1 LSNSLER
8 NKGKIIYK
16 NKNWIFLLYDNSDLI
31 IYNTKYWSRGFGFNL
46 IQAFKTSIAITIVA
60 ITIVGFTFFTHK
72 EETNFSRALEE
83 HEDGSGEIFEDPLST
98 KIESPYVSNTEKLK
112 EEILKREAS
121 KLKEFRFKYLVK
133 KGDTLSKIC
142 ADYKV
147 DIEET
152 VLKNKL
158 TEPDYLEPNTEIV
171 LLNPYLIELNQW
183 YFPVPSRVITSGY
196 GWRNSPSRK
205 FHEALDLKAHYEP
218 VHSVR
223 AGKVIYTGWLGGYG
237 NTVILEHDKDYKSL
251 YAHNSRIFVQ
261 EGDYVLGGTKISKSG
276 CTGYCFG
283 PHLHFELI
291 FQGKSINPSRILKGL
306 KSGS

>member
-1 LSNSLER
+1 MNSLNER

-16 NKNWIFLLYDNSDLI
+16 KKNWIFLLYDNSDLF
-31 IYNTKYWSRGFGFNL
+31 IYNTKYWSRGIGFNL
-46 IQAFKTSIAITIVA
+46 IQFFKTSVAIISITILV
-60 ITIVGFTFFTHK
+60 IIFTLFSHK
-72 EETNFSRALEE
+72 EETKFTRALEE
-83 HEDGSGEIFEDPLST
+83 HQDGMEDSFTDPIASKGET
-98 KIESPYVSNTEKLK
+98 PYLSNTEKMK

-121 KLKEFRFKYLVK
+121 KLKEFRFKYIVK
-133 KGDTLSKIC
+133 KGDSLSKIC
-142 ADYKV
+142 SDYKV

-152 VLKNKL
+152 VLKNRL
-158 TEPDYLEPNTEIV
+158 QDPDYLEPNTELV

-205 FHEALDLKAHYEP
+205 FHEALDLKAYYEP

-261 EGDYVLGGTKISKSG
+261 EGDYVMGGTKISKSG

-291 FQGKSINPSRILKGL
+291 FQGKSINPSKILKGL